1 MKALNRF
8 LSSLALG
15 FMSALREIRSQ
26 PLRSILSMAGV
37 ALAVGAVAALLSIV
51 AGLKTMVR
59 ETVADMG
66 GAGRVMVQQQSPTD
80 PLEGRKYS
88 RSPGLVPSDG
98 DSIARRLAGDVSVL
112 RTDGQN
118 ATVDYQGVST
128 RIYLMGC
135 DRDYL
140 TRDVQAI
147 IPQGRMPDADEFSR
161 GDAVALVGWTLAE
174 QWGALAKARG
184 GEIVGSRLSIGGVSF
199 EVVGTFQFKRNNWGR
214 NGRTVAIP
222 YQAWTRF
229 YQGGAAQIGAVQVRI
244 EDPEKVEE
252 GLAKLRTV
260 LLGLHRGAEDFLFQ
274 QFDFLANM
282 TTMISNISLLFGV
295 VAALSLA
302 VGALGIFNTMLAGLN
317 DRIRE
322 IGVRKALGARPF
334 QIAVQF
340 LAESV
345 VLCLIGG
352 LGGLALGSLPSLF
365 GDWLQKAVSVRPEF
379 TLMPVLG
386 AMGLAIA
393 IGVVAGLWPAIRA
406 AKLDAVDALRY
417 E

>member
-1 MKALNRF
+1 MRRF
-8 LSSLALG
+8 LSSVGLG
-15 FMSALREIRSQ
+15 SASAVREIRSQ
-26 PLRSILSMAGV
+26 PFRSILSMAGV

-66 GAGRVMVQQQSPTD
+66 GAGRVMVQSQEATD
-80 PLEGRKYS
+80 KLDGRKFS
-88 RSPGLVPSDG
+88 RSQGLRPSDA
-98 DSIARRLAGDVSVL
+98 DSVASRLAGEVSVL
-112 RTDGQN
+112 RTAGQN
-118 ATVDYQGVST
+118 MRIQYLGTSS

-140 TRDVQAI
+140 TKDVQAMV
-147 IPQGRMPDADEFSR
+147 PEGRLPDVSEFDN
-161 GDAVALVGWTLAE
+161 GDPVALIGWTLAE
-174 QWGALAKARG
+174 QWGDLAKGRG
-184 GEIVGSRLSIGGVSF
+184 QEIVGSRINIGGVSF
-199 EVVGTFQFKRNNWGR
+199 QVVGTFKFKRNNWGR
-214 NGRTVAIP
+214 NGITVAIP
-222 YQAWTRF
+222 YKAWSRF
-229 YQGGAAQIGAVQVRI
+229 FQGGSAKLGTLQLRI
-244 EDPEKVEE
+244 EDPEKVE
-252 GLAKLRTV
+252 GALAKLKTLFV
-260 LLGLHRGAEDFLFQ
+260 GLHRGAEDFAFQ
-274 QFDFLANM
+274 QFDFLANI
-282 TTMISNISLLFGV
+282 TTMIGNISLLFGI

-317 DRIRE
+317 ERIRE

-345 VLCLIGG
+345 VLCTFGG
-352 LGGLALGSLPSLF
+352 LGGLALGSLPSVF
-365 GDWLQKAVSVRPEF
+365 GDELQKAVNVRPEF

-386 AMGLAIA
+386 AMGLAVA
-393 IGVVAGLWPAIRA
+393 VGVAAGLWPAIRA

>member
-1 MKALNRF
+1 MMRL
-8 LSSLALG
+8 LASVGLG
-15 FMSALREIRSQ
+15 FQSALREIRSQ
-26 PLRSILSMAGV
+26 PLRSALSMAGV

-51 AGLKTMVR
+51 AGLKSMVR

-66 GAGRVMVQQQSPTD
+66 GAGRVMVQPQSPSD
-80 PLEGRKYS
+80 PLEGRRFS
-88 RSPGLVPSDG
+88 RSPGLVPRDG
-98 DSIARRLAGDVSVL
+98 DSIASRLAGDVSVL
-112 RTDGQN
+112 RTAGQN
-118 ATVDYQGVST
+118 ASVDYLGVST

-147 IPQGRMPDADEFSR
+147 IPQGRMPDIDEFER
-161 GDAVALVGWTLAE
+161 GDAVALVGWTLAD
-174 QWGALAKARG
+174 QWGALAKGRG
-184 GEIVGSRLSIGGVSF
+184 ERIVGSRLNIGGVSF

-222 YQAWTRF
+222 YQAWSRF
-229 YQGGAAQIGAVQVRI
+229 FQGGVGKLGTLQLRV

-252 GLAKLRTV
+252 GLARLRTV
-260 LLGLHRGAEDFLFQ
+260 MLGLHRGAEDFLFQ

-282 TTMISNISLLFGV
+282 TTMIGNISLLFGV

-334 QIAVQF
+334 QISVQF
-340 LAESV
+340 LSESV
-345 VLCLIGG
+345 VLCVLGG
-352 LGGLALGSLPSLF
+352 LGGLALGSLPSIF
-365 GDWLQKAVSVRPEF
+365 GEQLRQAVNVQPEF
-379 TLMPVLG
+379 TLLPVLG

-393 IGVVAGLWPAIRA
+393 VGVLAGLWPAIRA
-406 AKLDAVDALRY
+406 ARLDAVDALRY

>member
-1 MKALNRF
+1 MMRL

-15 FMSALREIRSQ
+15 FQSALREIRSQ

-66 GAGRVMVQQQSPTD
+66 GAGRVMVQEQSPAD
-80 PLEGRKYS
+80 PLEGREFS

-98 DSIARRLAGDVSVL
+98 DSIASRLAGDVSVL
-112 RTDGQN
+112 RTSGQN
-118 ATVDYQGVST
+118 ATVDYQGVKT

-147 IPQGRMPDADEFSR
+147 IPDGRMPDVDEFER
-161 GDAVALVGWTLAE
+161 GDAVALVGWTLAD
-174 QWGALAKARG
+174 QWGALAKGRG
-184 GEIVGSRLSIGGVSF
+184 KEIVGSRLNIGGVSF
-199 EVVGTFQFKRNNWGR
+199 EVVGTFKFKRNNWGR

-222 YQAWTRF
+222 YQAWSRF
-229 YQGGAAQIGAVQVRI
+229 YQGSSGNIGGLQLRI
-244 EDPEKVEE
+244 EDPEKTQE

-282 TTMISNISLLFGV
+282 TTMIGNISLLFGV

-334 QIAVQF
+334 QISVQF

-345 VLCLIGG
+345 VLCVIGG
-352 LGGLALGSLPSLF
+352 LGGLALGALPSLV
-365 GDWLQKAVSVRPEF
+365 GDQLQKAVSVRPEF

-393 IGVVAGLWPAIRA
+393 IGVLAGLWPAIRA

>member
-1 MKALNRF
+1 MMRF

-66 GAGRVMVQQQSPTD
+66 GAGRVMVQPQEAMD
-80 PLEGRKYS
+80 PMEGRKFS
-88 RSPGLVPSDG
+88 RSQGLRPSDA
-98 DSIARRLAGDVSVL
+98 DSVARRLAGDVSVL
-112 RTDGQN
+112 RTAGQGMRVEFMG
-118 ATVDYQGVST
+118 TST

-135 DRDYL
+135 DREYL
-140 TRDVQAI
+140 TRDVQAL
-147 IPQGRMPDADEFSR
+147 IPEGRMPDPGEFQR
-161 GDAVALVGWTLAE
+161 GDPVALVGWTLAE
-174 QWGALAKARG
+174 QWGQLARG
-184 GEIVGSRLSIGGVSF
+184 RGMEIVGSRMNIGGVSF
-199 EVVGTFQFKRNNWGR
+199 EVVGAFKFKRNNWGR
-214 NGRTVAIP
+214 NGTTVAIP
-222 YQAWTRF
+222 WEAWNRF
-229 YQGGAAQIGAVQVRI
+229 FQSGSAKLGTLQLRI
-244 EDPEKVEE
+244 EDPEKAEE
-252 GLAKLRTV
+252 GIARLRSV
-260 LLGLHRGAEDFLFQ
+260 FLGLHRGAEDILFQ

-282 TTMISNISLLFGV
+282 TTMMSNISLLFGI
-295 VAALSLA
+295 VAALSLS

-345 VLCLIGG
+345 VLCTFGG
-352 LGGLALGSLPSLF
+352 LGGLLLGSLPSFF
-365 GDWLQKAVSVRPEF
+365 GDVLQKAVSVRPEF
-379 TLMPVLG
+379 TLLPVLG

-393 IGVVAGLWPAIRA
+393 VGVAAGLWPAIRA
-406 AKLDAVDALRY
+406 AKLAAVDALRY